1 MEQSIKN
8 MKKLALLSFV
18 ICHLSFCPIGAQS
31 YEPTWQSLERHMAVP
46 DWMRDA
52 KFGIYCHWGVYS
64 VPAYGNEQYFHYMHD
79 DGVGLMNARQRH
91 EAMYGPLEKFG
102 YHDFIPMFKAERFNA
117 AEWAELFQSSGAR
130 FAGIVVGEMEK
141 AIRQRGMK
149 FFLSLHHENNYYY
162 VKVKPTWAANNP
174 KYQKLYGCLMPRE
187 EWYQMWFDK
196 SREVVT
202 KYSPDIIYFD
212 AWMDSVTEY
221 IPMSKAKE
229 ITGSFDF
236 LVNLLSS
243 ALAEC
248 LSEFIFG
255 YGHNFDSFIQLSKN
269 CI

>member
-1 MEQSIKN
+1 
-8 MKKLALLSFV
+8 
-18 ICHLSFCPIGAQS
+18 
-31 YEPTWQSLERHMAVP
+31 MAVP

-91 EAMYGPLEKFG
+91 EAMYGLLEKFG

-117 AEWAELFQSSGAR
+117 TEWAELFQSSGAR
-130 FAGIVVGEMEK
+130 FAGIVGEHHDGFALWDSKFTPFNAKRMGPKRDVVGEMEK

-212 AWMDSVTEY
+212 AWMDSVTVC
-221 IPMSKAKE
+221 IPAGKAKE
-229 ITGSFDF
+229 ITGNFDF